1 VNPTLK
7 NTPRD
12 PRAELQI
19 LIERLRDYERESIDQ
34 LRLKLIDRWKA
45 EHPEAAVEQSAPFHA
60 LMRHEEVA
68 KRIPED
74 PDEAWFNDVY
84 YVTVRR
90 GLPDK
95 MFGSR
100 EGMITLGIA
109 SHDGCARHDWRDFQ
123 AIKNQLAG
131 EECEAVELF
140 PAESRL
146 LDPSNYYTLW
156 CFPGVKRLRIGMEIR
171 DVRDRDT
178 AALAPQRAFAKA
190 DA

>member
-1 VNPTLK
+1 MNPTLK
-7 NTPRD
+7 NHARD
-12 PRAELQI
+12 PRAERQM

-34 LRLKLIDRWKA
+34 LRLKLIACWKA
-45 EHPEAAVEQSAPFHA
+45 EHPEAALEQSAVFHP
-60 LMRHEEVA
+60 LTRHEVGPKNE
-68 KRIPED
+68 PHE
-74 PDEAWFNDVY
+74 PDEAWYNDVY

-100 EGMITLGIA
+100 EGMTTLGIA

-131 EECEAVELF
+131 EECEAIELF

-178 AALAPQRAFAKA
+178 AALAPQRALATV
-190 DA
+190 